1 MSTTKP
7 NDAERRQLI
16 HDGELEAGEAT
27 AEVPAV
33 DRGEL
38 AALKQLG
45 DVLRADA
52 ERAADEAEPAMDA
65 IWARLERQ
73 MSPDRPE
80 RSRAAAE
87 SKDGFMDRLRGW
99 FSVPALTTG
108 LAGAALGAVLVFALR
123 PAKVV
128 HDIKTVVE
136 AAPPPPAVV
145 TAMHVPA
152 EVESLEVTGGTGTVF
167 QVEGDDGDE
176 STVIWVTNDEPA
188 GSEGPI

>member
-16 HDGELEAGEAT
+16 HDGEIEPGEAT
-27 AEVPAV
+27 AA

-38 AALKQLG
+38 DALAQLG

-52 ERAADEAEPAMDA
+52 LRAADEAEPAMDA
-65 IWARLERQ
+65 VWARLERQ
-73 MSPDRPE
+73 IAAP
-80 RSRAAAE
+80 RAEATP
-87 SKDGFMDRLRGW
+87 STGFMDRLRGW

-108 LAGAALGAVLVFALR
+108 FAGAALGALLVVALR
-123 PAKVV
+123 PPKIVKE
-128 HDIKTVVE
+128 IQTVVE
-136 AAPPPPAVV
+136 TTPPPAPVV

-152 EVESLEVTGGTGTVF
+152 EVESLEVTGGSGTVF